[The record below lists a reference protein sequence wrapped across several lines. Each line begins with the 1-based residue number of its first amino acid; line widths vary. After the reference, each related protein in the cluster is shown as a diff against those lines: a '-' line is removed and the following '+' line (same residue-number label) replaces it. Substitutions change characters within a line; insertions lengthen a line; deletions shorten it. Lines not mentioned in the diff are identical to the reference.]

1 MPNLFSSLTSKIFG
15 ASSIALLLAL
25 GVLWASDSLKIN
37 ALKRDLATANGT
49 IASQRV
55 DLATLRGNQ
64 AGLIAGVNACNTS
77 VDSYKD
83 VVEKLAAA
91 GTAALNEVKK
101 GNTALNHRLGVID
114 KMPAASCE
122 DALGI
127 LKAGGN

>member
-1 MPNLFSSLTSKIFG
+1 M
-15 ASSIALLLAL
+15 
-25 GVLWASDSLKIN
+25 V
-37 ALKRDLATANGT
+37 ANGT
-49 IASQRV
+49 VAAQRV

-101 GNTALNHRLGVID
+101 GTTALNTRLGAID
-114 KMPAASCE
+114 KMPAASCA

-127 LKAGGN
+127 LKAGAN